1 MLSAVAKLSSMEGFE
16 LYIFS
21 FGFAGFDVCSL
32 AARAIVIA
40 EFILGFL
47 LALNVYPRLMKCLTA
62 LSLAGF
68 SAFLIWR
75 AWLGDTES
83 CHCMG
88 DIAEMNP
95 VQSLIKNAVLL
106 LLLFYVWK
114 DNGRTINR
122 QLLVSIASIALAA
135 AAVFMVSPPDFYHR
149 ARTDSHDLSANAFRP
164 VADSLGLDKGKRAV
178 CFYSATC
185 EHCRHC
191 ASKMAGI
198 IRRHEIPSDSV
209 YVLFMQTH
217 VNQDSVSVAFYSE
230 YGEGLELAYSYL
242 HPYEFIPLT
251 DGAMPIVVL
260 MQDGEVVKEYD
271 YTTIDEKELASFFNR

>member
-40 EFILGFL
+40 EFILGLL
-47 LALNVYPRLMKCLTA
+47 LALNVYPRLIKSLTA

-75 AWLGDTES
+75 ALLGDTES

-88 DIAEMNP
+88 DIADMNP
-95 VQSLIKNAVLL
+95 VQSLIKNAVLFL
-106 LLLFYVWK
+106 LLAFIWK
-114 DNGRTINR
+114 DHGKTMSR
-122 QLLVSIASIALAA
+122 QPLVTLVSITLTA
-135 AAVFMVSPPDFYHR
+135 AAVFMMSPPDFYHR
-149 ARTDSHDLSANAFRP
+149 IRTDSHDLSADAFRP
-164 VADSLGLDKGKRAV
+164 VADSLGLSNGRRAV

-198 IRRHEIPSDSV
+198 IRRHDIPSDSV
-209 YVLFMQTH
+209 HVLFMQTH

-230 YGEGLELAYSYL
+230 HGEGLELAYSYL

-271 YTTIDEKELASFFNR
+271 YTTIDEGELASFFNR

>member
-21 FGFAGFDVCSL
+21 FGFAGFDECSL

-40 EFILGFL
+40 EFILGLL
-47 LALNVYPRLMKCLTA
+47 LALNVYPRLIKCLTA

-75 AWLGDTES
+75 ALLGDTES

-88 DIAEMNP
+88 DIADMNP

-106 LLLFYVWK
+106 LLLAFIWK
-114 DNGRTINR
+114 DDGKTMSR
-122 QLLVSIASIALAA
+122 QPLVTLVSITLTA

-149 ARTDSHDLSANAFRP
+149 TRTDSHDLSADAFRP
-164 VADSLGLDKGKRAV
+164 VVDSLGLSNGRRAV

-198 IRRHEIPSDSV
+198 IRRHDIPSDSV

-230 YGEGLELAYSYL
+230 HGEGLELAYSYL

-271 YTTIDEKELASFFNR
+271 YTTIDEEELASFFNR

>member
-21 FGFAGFDVCSL
+21 FGFAGFDECSL

-40 EFILGFL
+40 EFILGLL
-47 LALNVYPRLMKCLTA
+47 LALNVYPRLIKCLTA

-88 DIAEMNP
+88 DLAEMNP

-106 LLLFYVWK
+106 LLLLYVWK
-114 DNGRTINR
+114 DHGRRINR
-122 QLLVSIASIALAA
+122 QLLVLIASIALAT

-149 ARTDSHDLSANAFRP
+149 TRTDSHDLSADAFRP
-164 VADSLGLDKGKRAV
+164 VADSLGLSNGRRAV

-198 IRRHEIPSDSV
+198 IRRHDIPSDSV
-209 YVLFMQTH
+209 HVLFMQTH

-230 YGEGLELAYSYL
+230 HGEGLELAYSYL

-271 YTTIDEKELASFFNR
+271 YTTIDEEELASFFNR

>member
-40 EFILGFL
+40 EFMLGL
-47 LALNVYPRLMKCLTA
+47 LLELNVYPRLIKSLTA

-75 AWLGDTES
+75 ALLGDTES

-88 DIAEMNP
+88 DIADMNP

-106 LLLFYVWK
+106 LLLAFIWK
-114 DNGRTINR
+114 DHGKTMSR
-122 QLLVSIASIALAA
+122 QPLVTLVSITLTPAV
-135 AAVFMVSPPDFYHR
+135 VFMVSPPDFYHR
-149 ARTDSHDLSANAFRP
+149 TRTDSHVLSADAFRP
-164 VADSLGLDKGKRAV
+164 VADSLGLSNGRRAV

-198 IRRHEIPSDSV
+198 IRRHDIPSDSV

-230 YGEGLELAYSYL
+230 HGEGLELAYSYL

-271 YTTIDEKELASFFNR
+271 YTTIDEEELASFFNR